1 MVHPETEHSHSHG
14 LTLENHSE
22 FKNHKLEEP
31 AYNHHHYDL
40 GHAGSESV
48 EQEQPYEQY
57 GDVNLSQSH
66 QVPVEEEQYEH
77 HHH

>member
-1 MVHPETEHSHSHG
+1 MHPETERNHNHG

-48 EQEQPYEQY
+48 EQEQAYDHEY
-57 GDVNLSQSH
+57 RDINIH
-66 QVPVEEEQYEH
+66 QAPVEEQQEYEH